1 MTRERQALTMYRD
14 DLSGK
19 TDTVTF
25 PDSEQVR
32 YTYYP
37 GSDLMAKIG
46 QK

>member
-1 MTRERQALTMYRD
+1 MYRD

-37 GSDLMAKIG
+37 GSDLIETVR